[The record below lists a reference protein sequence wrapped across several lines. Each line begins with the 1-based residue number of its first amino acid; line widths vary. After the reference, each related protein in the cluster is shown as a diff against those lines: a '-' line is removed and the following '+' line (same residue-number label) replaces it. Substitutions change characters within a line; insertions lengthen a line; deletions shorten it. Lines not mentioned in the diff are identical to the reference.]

1 LASVWTG
8 SADLASTALQQTLSN
23 GAAGASTS
31 LFTSTGGSPVVLSS
45 GDVAICVGSE
55 LRRFTAAGAPVWT
68 APLTGPGLTPLV
80 LAEPGGGSTLL
91 VPTRSGTVDAVDG
104 GSGARRWT
112 VSLTVNVELR
122 EGTVRAAAGAR
133 ASTAWFTSVDGLLH
147 GLVVDGAL
155 DGAAPWPKA
164 WHDARNTGN
173 LATPH

>member
-1 LASVWTG
+1 MTG
-8 SADLASTALQQTLSN
+8 AGTPGPSIPL
-23 GAAGASTS
+23 GANP
-31 LFTSTGGSPVVLSS
+31 GGSPVVLSN

-55 LRRFTAAGAPVWT
+55 LRRFTPAGAPVWT
-68 APLTGPGLTPLV
+68 APLSGPGLTPLA
-80 LAEPGGGSTLL
+80 LAEPGGAGALL
-91 VPTRSGTVDAVDG
+91 VPTRSGSVDLIDAT
-104 GSGARRWT
+104 SGARRWT
-112 VSLTVNVELR
+112 ASLTVNVELR